1 MSHFKLK
8 INVTDN
14 IIPPGIL
21 YIVSILIIV
30 ISLAII
36 VLFINTVLYIVLNT
50 VIGRKVAHCNAVIAM
65 ATRDENFNKD
75 ILLGNKDILLGNKDI
90 LLGNKD
96 ILLGNKDILYFKTV
110 FQYSFCY
117 GIIKQKE

>member
-1 MSHFKLK
+1 MKHILLIFADEKNAVHVKYSSAKQGC
-8 INVTDN
+8 VTDN
-14 IIPPGIL
+14 IIFPGIL
-21 YIVSILIIV
+21 INYRYIYNHS
-30 ISLAII
+30 SLAII

-50 VIGRKVAHCNAVIAM
+50 VIGEKVARCNAVIAT
-65 ATRDENFNKD
+65 ATRDENF
-75 ILLGNKDILLGNKDI
+75 
-90 LLGNKD
+90 NKD

>member
-1 MSHFKLK
+1 M
-8 INVTDN
+8 TDN
-14 IIPPGIL
+14 IISPWYYIYTKYTNNTYFPP
-21 YIVSILIIV
+21 II
-30 ISLAII
+30 I
-36 VLFINTVLYIVLNT
+36 LFINTVLNTFINT
-50 VIGRKVAHCNAVIAM
+50 VIGRKVARCNAVIAT

-96 ILLGNKDILYFKTV
+96 ILYLKTV

-117 GIIKQKE
+117 GIIKQKGVKHGSKRN